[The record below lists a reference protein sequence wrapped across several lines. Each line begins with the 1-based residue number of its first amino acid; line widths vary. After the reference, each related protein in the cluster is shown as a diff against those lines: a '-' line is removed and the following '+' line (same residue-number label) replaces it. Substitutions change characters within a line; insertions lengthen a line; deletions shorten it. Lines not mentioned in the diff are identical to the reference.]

1 MPRRFRPLSSAFSTS
16 ASPRPSTSAASSS
29 SQHISE
35 PRRRARLGDIKS
47 AVIARLKDDIDIV
60 LEASV
65 MKEHGRGQAVVS
77 SRQNHD
83 IEDQET
89 GVELALKLPQIVSIA
104 NNAKAPRIALF
115 YGFEP
120 PRGTTFLSTLSPGF
134 HQHGSPISA
143 YKFKT
148 PAEVS
153 PSSLC
158 SAIPHHCFFFHTNS
172 SANEL
177 RITPPFFQA

>member
-1 MPRRFRPLSSAFSTS
+1 
-16 ASPRPSTSAASSS
+16 
-29 SQHISE
+29 
-35 PRRRARLGDIKS
+35 
-47 AVIARLKDDIDIV
+47 
-60 LEASV
+60 
-65 MKEHGRGQAVVS
+65 MKEHSCGQAVVS

-104 NNAKAPRIALF
+104 NYAKAPRRQGELYSTAFNL
-115 YGFEP
+115 

-143 YKFKT
+143 YKFKP
-148 PAEVS
+148 PAKVS
-153 PSSLC
+153 PFFSLLC
-158 SAIPHHCFFFHTNS
+158 PTLAIPHHCFFSLTQTQ
-172 SANEL
+172 A

>member
-65 MKEHGRGQAVVS
+65 MKEHSCGQAVVS
-77 SRQNHD
+77 SRQSHD

-89 GVELALKLPQIVSIA
+89 GVELALKLPQ
-104 NNAKAPRIALF
+104 
-115 YGFEP
+115 
-120 PRGTTFLSTLSPGF
+120 
-134 HQHGSPISA
+134 
-143 YKFKT
+143 
-148 PAEVS
+148 
-153 PSSLC
+153 
-158 SAIPHHCFFFHTNS
+158 
-172 SANEL
+172 
-177 RITPPFFQA
+177 